1 MLPLDP
7 EARKALEDNNTP
19 SYRARAY
26 YGEKL
31 TEEDVP
37 LSADGSLTYSSDA
50 VKQAIGSVYVRGDGD
65 RSLVPRLPTDT
76 LAPFG
81 QELDIFRVVT
91 VGKTSWEIPMGRFR
105 IEDVP
110 DMRELFRLWPS
121 MKQVVSW
128 DLQLALV
135 DRFDIIEADD
145 FLVPDAPKAG
155 NSTWDEIRRLS
166 PLPIVVSLPD
176 RPVPPSLAYKS
187 RIGAITELMSNIG
200 GTPHLTRQGALTAR
214 VTDAWI
220 TATEPVFKVDGVI
233 NVSSSMSI
241 KVYNS
246 VVSRSSLGDNNIVS
260 VREITGDGDPLSVN
274 GPLRRRTY
282 EHSSPL
288 IETQAQADADA
299 ETVLRRVS
307 SKQAKRITVTCL
319 PRPDIELGDFGLAI
333 DRNTRRRFLGEV
345 SDMKF
350 SMDPN
355 ADMTIDM
362 ILAEELDDQVDLEV
376 LG

>member
-1 MLPLDP
+1 MLQLD
-7 EARKALEDNNTP
+7 EDARKALEDNNSP

-26 YGEKL
+26 YGEDL
-31 TEEDVP
+31 TLLEVP
-37 LSADGSLTYSSDA
+37 LASDGSLTYSGDA
-50 VKQAIGSVYVRGDGD
+50 VKQAIGSVYVRGAADE
-65 RSLVPRLPTDT
+65 SLVPREPTDP

-121 MKQVVSW
+121 MKQVVAW
-128 DLQLALV
+128 DLQLKLV

-145 FLVPDAPKAG
+145 FLVPDAPRAD

-176 RPVPPSLAYKS
+176 RPVSPSLVYKS
-187 RIGAITELMSNIG
+187 RMDAITELMSNLG

-220 TATEPVFKVDGVI
+220 TATEPVFTVDGVI
-233 NVSSSMSI
+233 DVSSSMSI
-241 KVYNS
+241 KVFNS
-246 VVSRSSLGDNNIVS
+246 VVSRSSIGDNNIVA

-282 EHSSPL
+282 EHASPL
-288 IETQAQADADA
+288 IETQEQADADA

-307 SKQAKRITVTCL
+307 SKQARRITITCL

-333 DRNTRRRFLGEV
+333 DRASRRRFLGEV
-345 SDMKF
+345 TDMRF
-350 SMDPN
+350 SMDP
-355 ADMTIDM
+355 AAEMTMDLIV
-362 ILAEELDDQVDLEV
+362 AEELDDQADVEV
-376 LG
+376 A